1 MSTTRRATVPS
12 IIRLGALLAL
22 ALAATIAA
30 GAAQAAP
37 SNDNTFTFEVLCE
50 GQPVTI
56 TGMMAAQEGS
66 TNGSA
71 GFAAGS
77 NAPGVLMGLSVE
89 NLLTGETTVIVNRPI
104 VDRQRLT
111 TCTYTWPFA
120 PSFLLFTAQVLFTP
134 RG

>member
-1 MSTTRRATVPS
+1 MSTTRRVTVPW
-12 IIRLGALLAL
+12 IIRLAVLLTL
-22 ALAATIAA
+22 ALAATVAA
-30 GAAQAAP
+30 DAAQAAP

-56 TGMMAAQEGS
+56 TGMMAAHEGS
-66 TNGSA
+66 TNGYA

-77 NAPGVLMGLSVE
+77 NSVGVLMGLSVE
-89 NLLTGETTVIVNRPI
+89 NLLTGETTVIVDRPI
-104 VDRQRLT
+104 TDRQELT
-111 TCTYTWPFA
+111 TCTYTWPLA